1 MPDKTLTPRAIKD
14 FQDIESE
21 VNALMTMALARE
33 FRMREESINSKFKRQ
48 AFMLYILF
56 CNQHMH
62 RYGSDTNNAIRTYF
76 STTATVFTGYNRHHM
91 SEMYTSAKKLVK
103 TDKVFKQLYTCLKNV
118 GIKMVTE
125 GWVGSPAMQ
134 VQYID
139 RQIDILRGRKKT
151 IQKETAY

>member
-1 MPDKTLTPRAIKD
+1 MPDKSLTPRAIKD

-21 VNALMTMALARE
+21 INALMTIALARE
-33 FRMREESINSKFKRQ
+33 FSMREESINSKFKRQ

-76 STTATVFTGYNRHHM
+76 SITPKVFNSYNRYHM
-91 SEMYTSAKKLVK
+91 SEMYTSAKRLVK
-103 TDKVFKQLYTCLKNV
+103 TDKAFKQLYTCLKNV

-139 RQIDILRGRKKT
+139 RQIDILRVRKKT